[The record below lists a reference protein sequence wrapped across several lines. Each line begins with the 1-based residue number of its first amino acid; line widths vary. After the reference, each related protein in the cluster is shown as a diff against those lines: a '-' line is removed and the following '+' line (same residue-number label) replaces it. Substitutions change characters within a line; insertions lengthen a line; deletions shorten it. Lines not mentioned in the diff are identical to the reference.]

1 MINLLNIFVMKTVC
15 FMKNYLIMNCS
26 ISIIKKT
33 IILDTRVPSLYLGK
47 NTNVLNNNANKM
59 YSIEHIY
66 PRSLLNKQHQ
76 NDMHN
81 LFRTS
86 DYLNNM
92 RSNYKFT
99 DKEEQKQLNNN
110 WIKLEYFNYVN
121 KKDKLFI
128 PNDISKG
135 IIARSLMYLS
145 YTYNYNPYKVIS
157 PSNLVKWSEEN
168 PPDDK
173 EIFHNKISKLMQE
186 NDNRFI
192 SEYDG
197 KFYKNAIKN
206 LF

>member
-1 MINLLNIFVMKTVC
+1 MRPIC
-15 FMKNYLIMNCS
+15 FMKNYFIMNCS

-33 IILDTRVPSLYLGK
+33 IILDTRLPSLYLGK
-47 NTNVLNNNANKM
+47 NTNVINNNINKM
-59 YSIEHIY
+59 FSIEHVY

-76 NDMHN
+76 YDMHN
-81 LFRTS
+81 LFRTT

-99 DKEEQKQLNNN
+99 DKEDQKNLNSNN

-128 PNDISKG
+128 PNDNSKG
-135 IIARSLMYLS
+135 VIARTLMYLA
-145 YTYNYNPYKVIS
+145 YNYNYNPYKVIS
-157 PSNLVKWSEEN
+157 PENLIKWCLEN
-168 PPDDK
+168 PPDEK

-186 NDNRFI
+186 NDNKFI
-192 SEYDG
+192 SEYNG
-197 KFYKNAIKN
+197 KFYKNTIKN

>member
-1 MINLLNIFVMKTVC
+1 MKLIC
-15 FMKNYLIMNCS
+15 FMANNFIMNCS

-47 NTNVLNNNANKM
+47 NTNIINNNINKI
-59 YSIEHIY
+59 YSIEHVY

-76 NDMHN
+76 YDMHN

-99 DKEEQKQLNNN
+99 DKEEQKNLNSNE

-121 KKDKLFI
+121 KKTKLFI
-128 PNDISKG
+128 PNDNSKG
-135 IIARSLMYLS
+135 VIARTLMYLA

-157 PSNLVKWSEEN
+157 PPNLIKWCEEN

-173 EIFHNKISKLMQE
+173 EIFHNKISKLMQD
-186 NDNRFI
+186 NDNKFI
-192 SEYDG
+192 SEYNG
-197 KFYKNAIKN
+197 KFYKNTIKN